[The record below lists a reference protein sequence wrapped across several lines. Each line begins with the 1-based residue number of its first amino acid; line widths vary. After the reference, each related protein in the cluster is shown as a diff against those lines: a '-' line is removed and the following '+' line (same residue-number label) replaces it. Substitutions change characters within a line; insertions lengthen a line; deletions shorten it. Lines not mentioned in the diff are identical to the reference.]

1 MLLPLVGGGG
11 PRRVA
16 RGVEDRKRVLQL
28 ESAEG
33 TWHAAPPSGRK
44 RRCRSQIPFPPR
56 PPLRTHGGLWPRPS
70 QAPPPSPGAGRGAET
85 RSAEPARRGLRRGA
99 GGAGRRRRRPRPR
112 PTLRRRQTPAHP
124 GLGGH
129 RRLGSISCGAKVDL
143 GLLRSQLTGRMLALR
158 PDLRQLLTPG

>member
-1 MLLPLVGGGG
+1 M
-11 PRRVA
+11 A
-16 RGVEDRKRVLQL
+16 RGVEDKKRVLQL
-28 ESAEG
+28 DSAEG

-44 RRCRSQIPFPPR
+44 RRCGSQIPSPPR
-56 PPLRTHGGLWPRPS
+56 PPLPVYPCGLRPRPS

-85 RSAEPARRGLRRGA
+85 RSVEPARRGLRRGA

-112 PTLRRRQTPAHP
+112 PTLRRRQTRAHP
-124 GLGGH
+124 GLGGY

-158 PDLRQLLTPG
+158 HDLRLLLTPG